1 MSEETVTPASPEAV
15 EVAVSDTM
23 RTAKAVEGLLDFGD
37 EPEQPEPEQPPE
49 DEEQE
54 EAEEADSET
63 ETLEADETG
72 EAENEDASEI
82 SYETLVEV
90 TLPGGN
96 KQQVTLDELQ
106 KSYSREADY
115 TRKTEVLSA
124 ERRDLAA
131 ERDQMRE
138 AVQTERQQYFNSLQ
152 QLTAQAGNEL
162 ANEAAID
169 WQTLRDEDPIE
180 FAAQWADH
188 QRKTEALNRSQ
199 HELQVE
205 QQRRQHE
212 TQEQHN
218 EFLAN
223 QQAQLSE
230 VMPDF
235 VDPEKGEKLRGDLRT
250 FMRTHYGGFSDDE
263 ISSVADARHVQL
275 ISDAMRWRE
284 LQSNAPGQTKK
295 VAKLPRVVRP
305 TSPRPKVDR
314 DAEGAA
320 VRMKRARSS
329 GSVNDAAAAIADLL

>member
-1 MSEETVTPASPEAV
+1 M
-15 EVAVSDTM
+15 
-23 RTAKAVEGLLDFGD
+23 DFGD

-49 DEEQE
+49 GEDQE

-63 ETLEADETG
+63 ETLEADDNG

-138 AVQTERQQYFNSLQ
+138 AVQNERQQYFNSLQ

-188 QRKTEALNRSQ
+188 QRKN
-199 HELQVE
+199 
-205 QQRRQHE
+205 
-212 TQEQHN
+212 
-218 EFLAN
+218 
-223 QQAQLSE
+223 
-230 VMPDF
+230 
-235 VDPEKGEKLRGDLRT
+235 
-250 FMRTHYGGFSDDE
+250 
-263 ISSVADARHVQL
+263 
-275 ISDAMRWRE
+275 
-284 LQSNAPGQTKK
+284 
-295 VAKLPRVVRP
+295 
-305 TSPRPKVDR
+305 
-314 DAEGAA
+314 
-320 VRMKRARSS
+320 
-329 GSVNDAAAAIADLL
+329 